1 MRSQRGDRSGG
12 MTTGG
17 VGLMTQDMEGTTK
30 GAKFFSFHE
39 EMRSGTQVQ
48 EKKDLSKAGEAEAS
62 RPRFYL

>member
-1 MRSQRGDRSGG
+1 

-17 VGLMTQDMEGTTK
+17 VGLMTQDMEGITK

-48 EKKDLSKAGEAEAS
+48 EEKDLSKAGEAEAS